1 MILKCHWCQKELE
14 PQPKDHLDP
23 PGVTRWECKDTHLL
37 VAVQGDTVIEYTMF
51 WFEEDKGIKNKL
63 IANSAGTTLY
73 VAHMTPGASFR
84 RYSKAVEVPQFIS
97 LIMDG
102 NQVLY
107 GNVIPRLR
115 KLVAFS

>member
-1 MILKCHWCQKELE
+1 MKCHWCQKDLEL
-14 PQPKDHLDP
+14 QPKDHLDL
-23 PGVTRWECKDTHLL
+23 PGTERWECKDTHLL
-37 VAVQGDTVIEYTMF
+37 VTTSAGVVTEYTMF
-51 WFEEDKGIKNKL
+51 WFEEEKGIKNKL
-63 IANSAGTTLY
+63 IATPSGTALY
-73 VAHMTPGASFR
+73 VAHLTPGASFR

-102 NQVLY
+102 DQVLY